1 MVDVALT
8 ELQRVPTSGA
18 RAVEMFRV
26 DGLELVAIPQ
36 LARDVPGEP
45 AGMNGGDSDTELLLL
60 RLVDGRYVPFSSL
73 PGPGGEDAE
82 FFTIGE
88 RAFLAVAS
96 IRTGAGPYQYTT
108 SSRIYEW
115 VDGAFTEFQRVPS
128 HAAKQWR
135 YWTVDGRH
143 FLGLAQGL
151 ELPHIPGPN
160 RRSMIYEWDG
170 GGFAEFQAVPSRWA
184 YNWHPFHVDGT
195 FFVAHADHLDPS
207 MLYRWDGQEYVAHQ
221 TLRERTGRAFADF
234 TRDGDHYLLVAGIE
248 EPPVLM
254 KWTGEQFILEQKLEG
269 PGAREVLVVEH
280 DDRLFVI
287 RVNFITGTPAAPDP
301 SLLSQVYEWREGE
314 LAVVAEFPTSGG
326 TDVAA
331 VPPEVPAQ
339 GDLRF
344 VVSNSLSADVRFAT
358 DTVVYSLS
366 TATSTATVVS

>member
-18 RAVEMFRV
+18 RAVEVFRV
-26 DGLELVAIPQ
+26 GGLDLVAIPQ
-36 LARDVPGEP
+36 LARDVSGEV
-45 AGMNGGDSDTELLLL
+45 AGMNGGDSDTDLLLL

-96 IRTGAGPYQYTT
+96 VRTGAGPYRYTT
-108 SSRIYEW
+108 SSWIFEW
-115 VDGAFTEFQRVPS
+115 VDGAFTKFQAVPS

-135 YWTVDGRH
+135 HWTVAGRH

-151 ELPHIPGPN
+151 ELAHIAGPN

-170 GGFAEFQAVPSRWA
+170 ERFAEFQAVPSRWA
-184 YNWHPFHVDGT
+184 YNWHPFRVGGD

-207 MLYRWDGQEYVAHQ
+207 VLYRWDGREYVAHQ

-248 EPPVLM
+248 EPPALM
-254 KWTGEQFILEQKLEG
+254 RWTGERFAGVQELAG
-269 PGAREVLVVEH
+269 SGARELLVVEQEG
-280 DDRLFVI
+280 RLFVI
-287 RVNFITGTPAAPDP
+287 RINFITGTPAEPDP
-301 SLLSQVYEWREGE
+301 TLLSQIYEWRAGD

-326 TDVAA
+326 TDVAV
-331 VPPEVPAQ
+331 VPSDGASRDVR
-339 GDLRF
+339 L
-344 VVSNSLSADVRFAT
+344 VVSNSLSAALRFAT
-358 DTVVYSLS
+358 DTVLYSLS
-366 TATSTATVVS
+366 TGSAVS